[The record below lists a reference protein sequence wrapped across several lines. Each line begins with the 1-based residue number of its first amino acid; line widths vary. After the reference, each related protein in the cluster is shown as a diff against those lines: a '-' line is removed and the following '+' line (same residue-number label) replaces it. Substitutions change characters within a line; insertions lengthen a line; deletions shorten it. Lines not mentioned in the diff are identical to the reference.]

1 MIIKHLQRY
10 IFIVFN
16 FRDRGIEL
24 HLYDMTKNLC
34 RMPQCTLAAVAT
46 EGVRRRSRVRI
57 SGNQHGGR
65 RLERKAMVR
74 QAGDT
79 STVGDAR
86 QLSAIFGDQTLLFS
100 KCIYISN

>member
-46 EGVRRRSRVRI
+46 EGVRRRSRVSI

-65 RLERKAMVR
+65 RLERKAMVQP
-74 QAGDT
+74 QAGRRHEYGGGREA
-79 STVGDAR
+79 VV
-86 QLSAIFGDQTLLFS
+86 
-100 KCIYISN
+100 CYIWRPNSVVF